1 MQAVQPWTLS
11 MSRSTLSPFDNALAQ
26 ADKVITDVMM
36 SVYVINGK
44 EYKAV
49 LDETPKVVSG
59 NYSEDY
65 VINGTTRMLTLVR
78 SSGYKAKLGDVI
90 TTKTGEYVVRGFSFE
105 DGKIVLQ
112 LE

>member
-1 MQAVQPWTLS
+1 
-11 MSRSTLSPFDNALAQ
+11 MSSPFDNALTR
-26 ADKVITDVMM
+26 ADNVITDVMM

-44 EYKAV
+44 KYKAA
-49 LDETPKVVSG
+49 LDETPKVMGG
-59 NYSEDY
+59 NYSDDY
-65 VINGTTRMLTLVR
+65 LINGTTRTLILFR
-78 SSGYKAKLGDVI
+78 ASGYKPKLGDVI

>member
-1 MQAVQPWTLS
+1 
-11 MSRSTLSPFDNALAQ
+11 MSRSTLSPFDDALAQ

-49 LDETPKVVSG
+49 LDETPKVMSG

-65 VINGTTRMLTLVR
+65 LINGTARTLTLFR
-78 SSGYKAKLGDVI
+78 SSGYKPKLGDII
-90 TTKTGEYVVRGFSFE
+90 TTTTTEYVVRGFSFE